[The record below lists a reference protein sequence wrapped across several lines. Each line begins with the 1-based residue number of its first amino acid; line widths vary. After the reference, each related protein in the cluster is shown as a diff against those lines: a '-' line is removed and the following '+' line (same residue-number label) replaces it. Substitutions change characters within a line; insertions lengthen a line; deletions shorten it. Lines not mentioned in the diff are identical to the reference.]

1 MPVFRYA
8 AKTTDGRRV
17 NGSVRAGTQGDALG
31 ELRRQ
36 NLTNV
41 TLSEEKAAAK
51 PLAVLELLRRRSV
64 RTADLAIFTRQL
76 ATMLS
81 AGIPIL
87 EALQILAEQLDNRT
101 FRSVVS
107 RVVERVQSGRDLSES
122 LAEHPR
128 VFQSVFVSMIK
139 AGEASGQLDT
149 MLTRLAEYLEAAEEL
164 RREIKSAMTY
174 PVVSLVLILGIV
186 IWLMVGIVPKFKQ
199 MFDSLQAPLPPI
211 TKGLLATSVFMKQN
225 LLYVFLGAV
234 AFAVA
239 FTLYKRTRRG
249 QRQVHWLLLRV
260 PVFGPLF
267 HKVAIAR
274 FSRTFATLIRSGV
287 PILGALEI
295 VGVTSGNRIVEEAV
309 SRARESVRQGETLAE
324 PLERS
329 RIFPVMVTRMIAIGE
344 KTGALEQLLEKVAE
358 FYDQQ
363 VKATVAALTSLIE
376 PILIAVMGGFVLFIV
391 LAIFLPILKIQEMI
405 RPVK

>member
-234 AFAVA
+234 ACAVA

-249 QRQVHWLLLRV
+249 QRHVHWLLLRV